1 MPEPCLHMPASPN
14 CWAESLRTCRRRET
28 RSRLRAKTWKKI
40 FHVSRYCEDAQRSK
54 LIRKRRTFLL
64 KTNLI
69 GQMSPI
75 WHLTLLG
82 LLLSESVGTYDKL
95 NIYAK
100 KNISCHRHFKAK
112 FITSKMTKT
121 SQKKNQGSKW
131 CHLHKNKIFIYR
143 ALLKHK

>member
-28 RSRLRAKTWKKI
+28 RSRFRAKTWKI
-40 FHVSRYCEDAQRSK
+40 FHVSRYYGNAQRSK
-54 LIRKRRTFLL
+54 PIRKRRTFLL

-100 KNISCHRHFKAK
+100 KIFRV
-112 FITSKMTKT
+112 IGTSKQNL
-121 SQKKNQGSKW
+121 SQVRW
-131 CHLHKNKIFIYR
+131 PRLHRNKIKSANGAIFKKTKYSSTG
-143 ALLKHK
+143 LY

>member
-28 RSRLRAKTWKKI
+28 RSRFRAKTWKI
-40 FHVSRYCEDAQRSK
+40 FHVSRCYENAQRSK
-54 LIRKRRTFLL
+54 PIRKRRTFLL

-100 KNISCHRHFKAK
+100 KIFRV
-112 FITSKMTKT
+112 IGTSKQNL
-121 SQKKNQGSKW
+121 SQVRWPRLHRKKNKVSKW
-131 CHLHKNKIFIYR
+131 CHLHKNKLFVYR

>member
-28 RSRLRAKTWKKI
+28 RSRLRAKTWKI

-100 KNISCHRHFKAK
+100 KILRV
-112 FITSKMTKT
+112 IGTSKQNLSQVRWPKLHRKKIKAANGAIFTKT
-121 SQKKNQGSKW
+121 KYSSTG
-131 CHLHKNKIFIYR
+131 LY
-143 ALLKHK
+143 